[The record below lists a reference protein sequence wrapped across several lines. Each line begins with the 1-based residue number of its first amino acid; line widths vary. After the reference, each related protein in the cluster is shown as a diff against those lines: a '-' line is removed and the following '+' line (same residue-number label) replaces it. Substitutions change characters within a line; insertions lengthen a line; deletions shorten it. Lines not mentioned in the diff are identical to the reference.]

1 MIWTLIR
8 KEMLDQILSIRFSIS
23 LVLACVF
30 LVPATYMLAEDYG
43 WLDRERGPFMK
54 EGFYPRKSWYYL
66 NRSLPALWVLETGL
80 DEEFSLSSENQG
92 LGAGP
97 SFHNRTFVHNPNRYF
112 FSSLDFVFFI
122 NIVGS
127 LMAFAFT
134 YDAISGEKQ
143 QGTLRLMMTQPIPRP
158 LFLLSKFLG
167 SYISFAISI
176 APGLMGM
183 VVVLALHPDV
193 ELRSSDWGATGFLLL
208 LAMLYL
214 AVFFMLGLFVSCVT
228 KTPKTTLTALLTLWT
243 ILVLVIPN
251 FSPFLAS
258 KLRPIRS
265 KHEVEAE
272 IAAMRWVYRDPTRQK
287 VDDFIQ
293 QHGGDRDALSDVEN
307 ETIRRMWDEYDRQ
320 TMNLRTTGEAVKIRV
335 AFLNEVEA
343 QAKVCEGLSLISP
356 AAAFVF
362 LASDIARTG
371 LESERDY
378 RRAIFRYRRQYG
390 EYVDRQI
397 EGTGD
402 YFSAF
407 HAANADTA
415 PPFVYRAIPL
425 SQAVGAHLPQ
435 FMVLLLYSVL
445 FFFAAQIAF
454 IRAQL

>member
-23 LVLACVF
+23 LILACVF
-30 LVPATYMLAEDYG
+30 LVPATYILAEDYG
-43 WLDRERGPFMK
+43 WLDKERGPFMK

-66 NRSLPALWVLETGL
+66 NRRLPSVGVLATGL
-80 DEEFSLSSENQG
+80 DQELSLSCQNEG

-97 SFHNRTFVHNPNRYF
+97 LFHNRTFVHNPNRYF
-112 FSSLDFVFFI
+112 FSSLDFVFFVS
-122 NIVGS
+122 IVGS

-143 QGTLRLMMTQPIPRP
+143 RGTLRLTMTQPIARP

-176 APGLMGM
+176 APALMG
-183 VVVLALHPDV
+183 VIVVLVLHPDV
-193 ELRSSDWGATGFLLL
+193 DLRASEWGAAGFLLL
-208 LAMLYL
+208 LALLYL
-214 AVFFMLGLFVSCVT
+214 SGFFMLGLFVSCVT

-265 KHEVEAE
+265 LHEVEAT
-272 IAAMRWVYRDPTRQK
+272 IAAMRRDYREPTRQK
-287 VDDFIQ
+287 EEDFIQ
-293 QHGGDRDALSDVEN
+293 QHGGNWETLNEAEK
-307 ETIRRMWDEYDRQ
+307 ETIGKMWDEYGRQ
-320 TMNLRTTGEAVKIRV
+320 TMKLRTTGEAAKIRI
-335 AFLNEVEA
+335 AFLNEVET
-343 QAKVCEGLSLISP
+343 QAKMGETLSLISP
-356 AAAFVF
+356 AAAFIF
-362 LASDIARTG
+362 LASDIAQTG

-378 RRAIFRYRRQYG
+378 RRAVFRYRRQYG
-390 EYVDRQI
+390 EYQDRQI
-397 EGTGD
+397 EETGD
-402 YFSAF
+402 YGSAF

-415 PPFVYRAIPL
+415 PPFVYRAISL
-425 SQAVGAHLPQ
+425 SQAVGAYIPQ
-435 FMVLLLYSVL
+435 FMVLVLYSIL

-454 IRAQL
+454 IRAPL